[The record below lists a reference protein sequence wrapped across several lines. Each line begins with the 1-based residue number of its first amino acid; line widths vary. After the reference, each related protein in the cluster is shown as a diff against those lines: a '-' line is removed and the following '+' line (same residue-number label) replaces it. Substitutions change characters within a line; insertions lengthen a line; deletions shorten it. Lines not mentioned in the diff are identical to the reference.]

1 MLIAIA
7 SEGLDPNSLVA
18 DKFGRTPY
26 IIFYDIEKNTFESL
40 RNPYANIFGGAGIQT
55 AQFII
60 EKNAIAVITTE
71 IGINP
76 LRLMESAGVEVYSC
90 SKKQIKEVAHQF
102 VEGKLSII
110 RQDSSQ
116 QVSKEVRGRKRRNRN
131 KYL

>member
-7 SEGLDPNSLVA
+7 SDGLSLDYLVA
-18 DKFGRTPY
+18 EKFGRTPY
-26 IIFYDIEKNTFESL
+26 IIFYDTEKNTFESL

-60 EKNAIAVITTE
+60 EKNVIAVITTE

-76 LRLMESAGVEVYSC
+76 LRLMESSGVEVYSC
-90 SKKQIKEVAHQF
+90 SKKQIKEVVNQF

-116 QVSKEVRGRKRRNRN
+116 QVGRKGRGRKRRNRN
-131 KYL
+131 KYF